1 VGSPVFVL
9 DYGSNLSVT
18 MAGPETTRL
27 PEQTFARDAVEVGDE
42 VEDLKSEN
50 ARLAGELARVRRSNE
65 LFGTILGH
73 DLRNPLGA
81 MLMSATVLSRKI
93 EDESLK
99 RALTR
104 ILTAGNRMNHMI
116 TDLLDFT
123 RARGTGGLRIESART
138 DLAPIFRHALDELAE
153 ATKGRRTT
161 FEVEGDTRGQW
172 DPARMAQV
180 ASSLVG
186 NAVRHGDPDGEI
198 GVRIDGREP
207 DQITVEVRS
216 TGPIPAELLPVLF
229 EPFQNGDLHNRRGG
243 LGLGLFLTREIISAH
258 GGKIEAAADSAVA
271 SFRVVLPRGLDRASP

>member
-1 VGSPVFVL
+1 M

-18 MAGPETTRL
+18 MAGPETSRL
-27 PEQTFARDAVEVGDE
+27 SQSDFVRDEVGDQ
-42 VEDLKSEN
+42 VDDLQREN
-50 ARLAGELARVRRSNE
+50 ARLTGELALARRSNE

-123 RARGTGGLRIESART
+123 RVRGTGGLRIECART

-153 ATKGRRTT
+153 ATKGRPTT
-161 FEVEGDTRGQW
+161 FDVEGDTRGQW
-172 DPARMAQV
+172 DAARMAQV
-180 ASSLVG
+180 AGSLVG
-186 NAVRHGDPDGEI
+186 NAVRHGAAEGEI
-198 GVRIDGREP
+198 AVRIDGREP
-207 DQITVEVRS
+207 GQVTVEVRS
-216 TGPIPAELLPVLF
+216 MGPIPAELLPVLF

-243 LGLGLFLTREIISAH
+243 LGLGLFLTREIVTAH
-258 GGKIEAAADSAVA
+258 RGTIEVAADAATA
-271 SFRVVLPRGLDRASP
+271 SFRVALPRGV

>member
-1 VGSPVFVL
+1 
-9 DYGSNLSVT
+9 
-18 MAGPETTRL
+18 MAGPETRRL
-27 PEQTFARDAVEVGDE
+27 PEQDFARDGVGDQLRDR
-42 VEDLKSEN
+42 VEDLQREN
-50 ARLAGELARVRRSNE
+50 ARLTGELAQARRSNE

-93 EDESLK
+93 DDESLK

-123 RARGTGGLRIESART
+123 RVRGTGGLRVECART
-138 DLAPIFRHALDELAE
+138 DLAPIFRHALDELTE
-153 ATKGRRTT
+153 AAKGRPTT

-180 ASSLVG
+180 AGSLVG
-186 NAVRHGDPDGEI
+186 NAVRHGAAEGEI
-198 GVRIDGREP
+198 AVRINGREP
-207 DQITVEVRS
+207 DQVAVEVRS
-216 TGPIPAELLPVLF
+216 AGPIPAELVPVLF

-243 LGLGLFLTREIISAH
+243 LGLGLFLTREIVTAH
-258 GGKIEAAADSAVA
+258 RGTIEVAADATTT
-271 SFRVVLPRGLDRASP
+271 SFRVALPRGI

>member
-1 VGSPVFVL
+1 VFVM

-27 PEQTFARDAVEVGDE
+27 SEQDFAPDGVGDQ
-42 VEDLKSEN
+42 VEDLQREN
-50 ARLAGELARVRRSNE
+50 ARLTGELAQARRSNE

-123 RARGTGGLRIESART
+123 RVRGTGGLRIECTRS
-138 DLAPIFRHALDELAE
+138 DLAPIFRHALDELTE
-153 ATKGRRTT
+153 AAKGRPIT
-161 FEVEGDTRGQW
+161 FDIEGDARGQW
-172 DPARMAQV
+172 DAARMAQV
-180 ASSLVG
+180 AGSLVG
-186 NAVRHGDPDGEI
+186 NAVRHGAAEGEI
-198 GVRIDGREP
+198 AVRIDGREP
-207 DQITVEVRS
+207 DQVAVEVRS
-216 TGPIPAELLPVLF
+216 AGPIPAELLPVLF

-243 LGLGLFLTREIISAH
+243 LGLGLFLTREIVTAH
-258 GGKIEAAADSAVA
+258 RGTIEVAPDAATA
-271 SFRVVLPRGLDRASP
+271 SFRIVLPRGI

>member
-1 VGSPVFVL
+1 M

-18 MAGPETTRL
+18 MTGPETTRL
-27 PEQTFARDAVEVGDE
+27 PEQTFAREEQRDE
-42 VEDLKSEN
+42 VDELRIEN
-50 ARLAGELARVRRSNE
+50 ARLVGELAQARQSNE

-116 TDLLDFT
+116 AELVDFT
-123 RARGTGGLRIESART
+123 RARGTGGLRIECART

-153 ATKGRRTT
+153 AAKGRPAT
-161 FEVEGDTRGQW
+161 FDVQGDTHGQW
-172 DPARMAQV
+172 DAVRIAQV
-180 ASSLVG
+180 ASSLIG
-186 NAVRHGDPDGEI
+186 NAVRHGAAEGEI
-198 GVRIDGREP
+198 AVRIDGRDA
-207 DQITVEVRS
+207 DQVTVEVRS
-216 TGPIPAELLPVLF
+216 AGPIPAELMPVLF

-243 LGLGLFLTREIISAH
+243 LGLGLFLTREIVTAH
-258 GGKIEAAADSAVA
+258 SGTIEVIADDDTA
-271 SFRVVLPRGLDRASP
+271 SFQVELPRGL

>member
-1 VGSPVFVL
+1 MG
-9 DYGSNLSVT
+9 YGSNLSVT

-27 PEQTFARDAVEVGDE
+27 SEREFARDEAADQVPDQMD
-42 VEDLKSEN
+42 DLQREN
-50 ARLAGELARVRRSNE
+50 ARLTGELAQARRSNE

-123 RARGTGGLRIESART
+123 RVRGTGGLRIECART
-138 DLAPIFRHALDELAE
+138 DLAPIFRHALDELAD
-153 ATKGRRTT
+153 AAKGRPTS
-161 FEVEGDTRGQW
+161 FDVEGDTRGQW
-172 DPARMAQV
+172 DAARIAQV
-180 ASSLVG
+180 ANSLVG
-186 NAVRHGDPDGEI
+186 NAVRHGAAEGAI
-198 GVRIDGREP
+198 AIRIDGRDP
-207 DQITVEVRS
+207 NQLAVEVRS
-216 TGPIPAELLPVLF
+216 AGPIPVELLPVLF

-243 LGLGLFLTREIISAH
+243 LGLGLFLTREIVTAH
-258 GGKIEAAADSAVA
+258 RGTIEVAADAGSA
-271 SFRVVLPRGLDRASP
+271 SFRVALPRGV

>member
-1 VGSPVFVL
+1 M

-18 MAGPETTRL
+18 MAGPETTRP
-27 PEQTFARDAVEVGDE
+27 PEQRLARDGMDGSGEVSEGE
-42 VEDLKSEN
+42 QGEQGEMEALRVEN
-50 ARLAGELARVRRSNE
+50 ARLTSELAQARRSNE

-116 TDLLDFT
+116 SGLLDFT
-123 RARGTGGLRIESART
+123 RTRGPGGLRIECARV

-153 ATKGRRTT
+153 AAKGRPMT
-161 FEVEGDTRGQW
+161 FDVAGDTHGQW
-172 DPARMAQV
+172 DAIRMAQV
-180 ASSLVG
+180 AGSLIG
-186 NAVRHGDPDGEI
+186 NAVRHGTPDGRI
-198 GVRIDGREP
+198 AIRIDGRASE
-207 DQITVEVRS
+207 QVTFEVRS
-216 TGPIPAELLPVLF
+216 AGPIPVELLPVLF

-243 LGLGLFLTREIISAH
+243 LGLGLFLAREIVTAH
-258 GGKIEAAADSAVA
+258 RGTIEVAAEEDAA
-271 SFRVVLPRGLDRASP
+271 SFKVELPRGS